1 MLVQDYLLLA
11 YYGLFRIGELTQSQ
25 HQIKAKDIHIRM
37 NKKKILVVLYS
48 SKTHDKKSWPQKVK
62 ITANASADCT
72 IRKKLFFCPFQTL
85 HKYLALHGNYT
96 SDDDP
101 FFIFKGNIPVRATN
115 VRQVLFRTLQNINLN
130 HKLYNTQSFR
140 IGRVSDMIKYGA
152 SVDQI

>member
-1 MLVQDYLLLA
+1 MRLQTVQYVRSCFL
-11 YYGLFRIGELTQSQ
+11 
-25 HQIKAKDIHIRM
+25 
-37 NKKKILVVLYS
+37 
-48 SKTHDKKSWPQKVK
+48 
-62 ITANASADCT
+62 
-72 IRKKLFFCPFQTL
+72 CPFQTSRE
-85 HKYLALHGNYT
+85 YLALRGNYT

-140 IGRVSDMIKYGA
+140 IGRASDMMKYGA